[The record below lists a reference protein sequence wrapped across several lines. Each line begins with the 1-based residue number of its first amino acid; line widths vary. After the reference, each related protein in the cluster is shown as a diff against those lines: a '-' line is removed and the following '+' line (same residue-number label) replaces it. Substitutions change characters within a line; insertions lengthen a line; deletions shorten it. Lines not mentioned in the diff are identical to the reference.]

1 MEHLPQSL
9 GTPLVEGGVDAL
21 GTRRFGHQSI
31 YAALVEVVDGVAH
44 RLLSAAQV
52 GGYLWGLISPRTR
65 QQDLGA
71 AQSESVFGAQS
82 GFKPIAL
89 LFRKRTYKD
98 WRFHGYSCSSLAEVC
113 PGDALAAAYGPE
125 AKTGSSLIVTR
136 TGGITKGN
144 R

>member
-31 YAALVEVVDGVAH
+31 Y
-44 RLLSAAQV
+44 AAQV

-98 WRFHGYSCSSLAEVC
+98 WRFHGYYCSSQPETC
-113 PGDALAAAYGPE
+113 SGDALGATYCPQ
-125 AKTGSSLIVTR
+125 AK
-136 TGGITKGN
+136 
-144 R
+144 